1 MRPVTLLR
9 FLGRLEKSRQLWS
22 VKLKIGCLICEADLD
37 FWLRIIHPAN
47 LPMKSLAKKAV
58 LGSRA
63 LRLAARGRGGS
74 AAILM
79 YHSVRKDPGQT
90 MDTLGGIVHSEAAFR
105 GQMELLARD
114 FRPITIDMLVEH
126 LQTGREVPQRAVA
139 VTFDD
144 GYADNHHTAMPILDQ
159 TGVPAVFYIT
169 VDCIEKVRLPWTA
182 RLRFPFRRT
191 RRNSWQDPS
200 GRKWPL
206 AGDHDREQ
214 AFACACEI
222 CCRLTG
228 VAQDQFVAGV
238 EQDLGARSNPKE
250 STLVMSYDQIRD
262 LARNGHLIGS
272 HTMTHPNLA
281 YVSHQEAT
289 AELTESKLRL
299 EKELDSRVVHFSYP
313 CPALSPHWNENTAG
327 ACSKAGYETA
337 VTTDWGLTRAGD
349 NPLRLKRVLPTKTV
363 DGLRWNLECAF
374 AGREV

>member
-1 MRPVTLLR
+1 
-9 FLGRLEKSRQLWS
+9 
-22 VKLKIGCLICEADLD
+22 
-37 FWLRIIHPAN
+37 
-47 LPMKSLAKKAV
+47 MKSLARKAV

-63 LRLAARGRGGS
+63 LRLAASARGGS

-79 YHSVRKDPGQT
+79 YHSVRKDPRQT
-90 MDTLGGIVHSEAAFR
+90 MDTLGGIVHSEAVFR
-105 GQMELLARD
+105 KQMELLARD
-114 FRPITIDMLVEH
+114 FRPITLDMLVEY
-126 LQTGREVPQRAVA
+126 LQMGREVPQRAVV

-144 GYADNHHTAMPILDQ
+144 GYADNHQVAMPILNQ
-159 TGVPAVFYIT
+159 TDVPAIFYVT
-169 VDCIEKVRLPWTA
+169 VDCIEKRRLPWTA

-191 RRNSWQDPS
+191 KEDSWQDAS
-200 GRKWPL
+200 GRKWTL
-206 AGDHDREQ
+206 AGDDTRGQ

-228 VAQDQFVAGV
+228 VAQDEFVAAV
-238 EQDLGARSNPKE
+238 EQDLAVQAYPE
-250 STLVMSYDQIRD
+250 DHTLMMSYEQINE
-262 LARNGHLIGS
+262 LVRNGHLIGS

-281 YVSHQEAT
+281 YVSPEEAI

-299 EKELDSRVVHFSYP
+299 EKELDTRVVHFSYP
-313 CPALSPHWNENTAG
+313 CPALSPHWNEATAG

-349 NPLRLKRVLPTKTV
+349 NLLRLKRVLPTKTV